1 MQSIVV
7 KAELM
12 LKEDCQGGLPGGGE
26 TSKVRKEEGS
36 IILYCYFPRMCST
49 LPLEIQVLFPE
60 NFLKLYLEIF
70 FLCCYFG
77 YLPCG
82 LLTLH

>member
-36 IILYCYFPRMCST
+36 ILMEGASLLR
-49 LPLEIQVLFPE
+49 LENGPDSESQVCLRGM
-60 NFLKLYLEIF
+60 LEKGGVR
-70 FLCCYFG
+70 CNVSE
-77 YLPCG
+77 
-82 LLTLH
+82 